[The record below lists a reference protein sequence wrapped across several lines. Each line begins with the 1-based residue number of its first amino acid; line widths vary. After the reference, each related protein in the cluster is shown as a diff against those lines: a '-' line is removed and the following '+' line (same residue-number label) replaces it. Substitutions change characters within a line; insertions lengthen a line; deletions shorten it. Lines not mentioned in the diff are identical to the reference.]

1 MHDLLGTSDVK
12 VLKIK
17 IITTLTILTQK
28 NTKPTGEAVV
38 WGCSIRKSVFKT
50 FVDFLKNSCA
60 GVSFLTKLQ
69 AVGLQLY

>member
-1 MHDLLGTSDVK
+1 M
-12 VLKIK
+12 
-17 IITTLTILTQK
+17 TILTQK

-38 WGCSIRKSVFKT
+38 WGCSVRKSIIKT
-50 FVDFLKNSCA
+50 FGNFLKNSCA